1 KDPTG
6 PTSGSSRVLRG
17 GSWDNY
23 SRGARSASRDRRGAG
38 RRGSNDGFRLVREL
52 D

>member
-1 KDPTG
+1 PTG

-17 GSWDNY
+17 GSWFNNSRY
-23 SRGARSASRDRRGAG
+23 SRSALRNWFVADLRFY
-38 RRGSNDGFRLVREL
+38 DLGFRLVREL